1 MSMSRGHGIDL
12 HCLSPAASPASS
24 LDFLSL
30 SLSVPQIHQ
39 PLLYS
44 GPLDPSFHCL
54 EPPLCL
60 LLTDPYSQVT
70 RETWVCQAGLL
81 LREMR
86 PPTSLSPFLTLLC
99 WLLSHLFPPL
109 AWKGGSCVSSRD
121 PSTCLGAWAQDSSAI
136 SARLWKHP
144 GCRWTTFQSQML
156 LFSSWTRDLVANKF
170 QVWWG
175 EGIRVRTHVSFK

>member
-54 EPPLCL
+54 ETPLCL
-60 LLTDPYSQVT
+60 LLTDSYSQVT
-70 RETWVCQAGLL
+70 CETWVCQAGLL
-81 LREMR
+81 LHEMR
-86 PPTSLSPFLTLLC
+86 PPHFPIPSPDSLVSAPFLSSSSFSLEEQQLC
-99 WLLSHLFPPL
+99 LFHWSQHLTENL
-109 AWKGGSCVSSRD
+109 VHRR
-121 PSTCLGAWAQDSSAI
+121 AQLVQLDFESAQ
-136 SARLWKHP
+136 A
-144 GCRWTTFQSQML
+144 
-156 LFSSWTRDLVANKF
+156 V
-170 QVWWG
+170 G
-175 EGIRVRTHVSFK
+175 E

>member
-1 MSMSRGHGIDL
+1 MTMSMSRGHGIDL

-60 LLTDPYSQVT
+60 LLTESYSPLRSQVKHCFAQQDAT
-70 RETWVCQAGLL
+70 SSVRLTPLLHPYPTPFPLPCPRPGPCPSPGLG
-81 LREMR
+81 
-86 PPTSLSPFLTLLC
+86 PDSP
-99 WLLSHLFPPL
+99 
-109 AWKGGSCVSSRD
+109 A
-121 PSTCLGAWAQDSSAI
+121 SA
-136 SARLWKHP
+136 P
-144 GCRWTTFQSQML
+144 
-156 LFSSWTRDLVANKF
+156 FSSPSSFSLEE
-170 QVWWG
+170 QQLCPLQG
-175 EGIRVRTHVSFK
+175 PQHVSGILGTGGLSTWWVTLKAPRL